1 MEEENFLLIDDLK
14 HEINYKTNGINQEIL
29 RINKKF
35 TDDIYELNKKYDYWL
50 NNKNF
55 VLYSISTIIIFF
67 EYCIMSFID
76 NNIIPILSGENLN
89 MIVLDYK
96 WI

>member
-1 MEEENFLLIDDLK
+1 MEEEKLLLIDDIR

-35 TDDIYELNKKYDYWL
+35 TDDIYELNKKYNYWL

-55 VLYSISTIIIFF
+55 VLYSISTVIIFLNISLCLLLIIILFQF
-67 EYCIMSFID
+67 YQVKI
-76 NNIIPILSGENLN
+76 
-89 MIVLDYK
+89 
-96 WI
+96 

>member
-1 MEEENFLLIDDLK
+1 MEEQNLLLIDDLR
-14 HEINYKTNGINQEIL
+14 HEINYKINGINQEIL

-55 VLYSISTIIIFF
+55 VLYSISTVIIFLNISLCLLLIIILFQF
-67 EYCIMSFID
+67 YQVKI
-76 NNIIPILSGENLN
+76 
-89 MIVLDYK
+89 
-96 WI
+96 

>member
-1 MEEENFLLIDDLK
+1 MEEEKLLLIDDLK
-14 HEINYKTNGINQEIL
+14 HEINYKMNGINQEIL

-55 VLYSISTIIIFF
+55 VLYSISTIIIFL
-67 EYCIMSFID
+67 
-76 NNIIPILSGENLN
+76 NIALCLLLIIILFQFYQVK
-89 MIVLDYK
+89 I
-96 WI
+96 

>member
-1 MEEENFLLIDDLK
+1 MELSEEKILFIDDIR
-14 HEINYKTNGINQEIL
+14 HEINYKTNGMNQEIL

-55 VLYSISTIIIFF
+55 VLYSISTVIIFLNIALCLLLIIILFQF
-67 EYCIMSFID
+67 YQVKI
-76 NNIIPILSGENLN
+76 
-89 MIVLDYK
+89 
-96 WI
+96 

>member
-1 MEEENFLLIDDLK
+1 MEEEKILSIEDIR
-14 HEINYKTNGINQEIL
+14 HEINYKTNGMNQEIL

-55 VLYSISTIIIFF
+55 VLYSISSVIIFLNIALCLLLIIILFQF
-67 EYCIMSFID
+67 YQVKI
-76 NNIIPILSGENLN
+76 
-89 MIVLDYK
+89 
-96 WI
+96 

>member
-1 MEEENFLLIDDLK
+1 MEIEIIEQKILSIEDIRHK
-14 HEINYKTNGINQEIL
+14 INYKTNGINQEIL

-55 VLYSISTIIIFF
+55 VLYSISTVIIFLNIALCLLLIIILFQF
-67 EYCIMSFID
+67 YQVKI
-76 NNIIPILSGENLN
+76 
-89 MIVLDYK
+89 
-96 WI
+96 

>member
-1 MEEENFLLIDDLK
+1 MEEEKLLLIDDIR

-55 VLYSISTIIIFF
+55 VLYSISTIIIFL
-67 EYCIMSFID
+67 
-76 NNIIPILSGENLN
+76 NIALCLLLIIILFQFYQVK
-89 MIVLDYK
+89 I
-96 WI
+96 

>member
-1 MEEENFLLIDDLK
+1 MEEQNLLLIDDLR

-29 RINKKF
+29 KINKKF

-55 VLYSISTIIIFF
+55 VLYSISSIIIFL
-67 EYCIMSFID
+67 
-76 NNIIPILSGENLN
+76 NIALCLLLIIILFQFYQVK
-89 MIVLDYK
+89 I
-96 WI
+96 

>member
-1 MEEENFLLIDDLK
+1 MEEEKILLIDDLK

-55 VLYSISTIIIFF
+55 VLYSISTIIIFL
-67 EYCIMSFID
+67 
-76 NNIIPILSGENLN
+76 NIALCLLLIIILFQFYQVK
-89 MIVLDYK
+89 I
-96 WI
+96 

>member
-1 MEEENFLLIDDLK
+1 MEEEKILSIEDIR
-14 HEINYKTNGINQEIL
+14 HEINYRTNGIKQEIL

-55 VLYSISTIIIFF
+55 VLYSISTVIIFLNIALCLLLIIILFQF
-67 EYCIMSFID
+67 YQVKI
-76 NNIIPILSGENLN
+76 
-89 MIVLDYK
+89 
-96 WI
+96 